1 MEQHMKSVGETPP
14 ITVTIAEAR
23 RLSGIGN
30 TKLFEL
36 IRDKKLDTVTV
47 GRRRLIHLSSLERLL
62 SPEAVA
68 A

>member
-14 ITVTIAEAR
+14 ITVTVAEAR
-23 RLSGIGN
+23 RLSGLGN

-62 SPEAVA
+62 SPAVA